1 MLAIRRLLQGHSAE
15 EGGVWLQEEA
25 RGERVANLLRIAY
38 MTVWMVAVIA
48 AMPVHLRCFN
58 VANLG
63 GGLVWLGFGVFYHA
77 YLMTH
82 PYRPALKYLSTTV
95 DVLVTTAI
103 MFVYHDCGGYSTT
116 LKSPT
121 FMNYL
126 LVVPLTALRFDPRLA
141 LYAGALVIACYGSL
155 VAAMLALEPVT
166 FGSVTDIFTSPRVNA
181 LYELLK
187 VTYLVVLSLLTV
199 VLVGSVRRLVEL
211 RTAETQRRLREEA
224 DREAAQRLLRRYV
237 SDQVAEA
244 VLADPSHAALGGRSA
259 EVTILF
265 ADLDRFTTWSEVS
278 APEDIVD
285 VLNEY
290 FTAMEQIIFR
300 HGGTLKQFVGDEIM
314 VMFGAPFPQPDP
326 EARAIRAAV
335 EMKARLA
342 ELRQAWHGRG
352 LRVDLDV
359 KIGIH
364 RGRVVVGNVGSPR
377 RTEYAAVG
385 DAVNVAARVMQLAP
399 VLGHPILVTE
409 EVYARAG
416 SAARVR
422 EFPAQ
427 PVKGRSAAVRVY
439 GVDEVRGDDGAWLA
453 WNGAR
458 GH

>member
-1 MLAIRRLLQGHSAE
+1 MRAILRLLQGHPAE
-15 EGGVWLQEEA
+15 TGGVWFQEEA
-25 RGERVANLLRIAY
+25 RGERVANLLRIVYTAI
-38 MTVWMVAVIA
+38 WMIAVTAALPIHLPCFQVA
-48 AMPVHLRCFN
+48 N
-58 VANLG
+58 VA
-63 GGLVWLGFGVFYHA
+63 GGLVWLGFGVLYHT
-77 YLMTH
+77 YLMRH

-95 DVLVTTAI
+95 DVLIITAI

-126 LVVPLTALRFDPRLA
+126 LVVPLTALRLDPRLA
-141 LYAGALVIACYGSL
+141 LYAGALVIACYGGLLAS
-155 VAAMLALEPVT
+155 MLALEPVE
-166 FGSVTDIFTSPRVNA
+166 FGSVIEIFTTPRINA
-181 LYELLK
+181 VYELFK
-187 VTYLVVLSLLTV
+187 VAYLLTLSLLTF

-211 RTAETQRRLREEA
+211 RSAETQRRLREEA
-224 DREAAQRLLRRYV
+224 ERQAAQTLLRRYV

-244 VLADPSHAALGGRSA
+244 VLADPSHSALGGRSA

-265 ADLDRFTTWSEVS
+265 ADLDRFTTWSEAS
-278 APEDIVD
+278 DPEAIVE

-290 FTAMEQIIFR
+290 FTAMEQIIFH

-314 VMFGAPFPQPDP
+314 VMFGAPFPQRDP

-335 EMKARLA
+335 KMKARLA
-342 ELRQAWHGRG
+342 ELRRAWHERG

-385 DAVNVAARVMQLAP
+385 DAVNVASRVMQLGP
-399 VLGHPILVTE
+399 VVGHPILITE
-409 EVYARAG
+409 DVYARAA

-427 PVKGRSAAVRVY
+427 PVKGRSATVRVY
-439 GVDEVRGDDGAWLA
+439 GVDEVLGDDGAWLT

-458 GH
+458 GR